1 MKIGI
6 KLEKCVCDYY
16 YIIIKQ
22 DNNFKFKII
31 QRVEDK
37 YEMSLRFFES
47 SFPKYEKLISN
58 LVRRM
63 KMKLELL

>member
-6 KLEKCVCDYY
+6 TLEKWDSYY
-16 YIIIKQ
+16 FIKIYQ
-22 DNNFKFKII
+22 DDDFKFKII
-31 QRVEDK
+31 QCADDK

-63 KMKLELL
+63 KMKLELS

>member
-6 KLEKCVCDYY
+6 KLEKCECDY